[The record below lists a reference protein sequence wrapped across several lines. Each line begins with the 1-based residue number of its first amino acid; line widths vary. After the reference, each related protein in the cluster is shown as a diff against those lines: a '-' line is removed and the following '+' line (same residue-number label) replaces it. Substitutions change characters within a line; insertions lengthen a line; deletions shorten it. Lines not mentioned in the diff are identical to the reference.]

1 MSRSDNANTL
11 MPAAVSVLK
20 LLGSDGQSRGV
31 TSLMAELPQVKA
43 EEWPGVKAGAEA
55 KSEPR
60 SRGWTRHK
68 MSSASGS
75 GMRGGKQ
82 AKARCVR

>member
-1 MSRSDNANTL
+1 MSCSDDANTL
-11 MPAAVSVLK
+11 MPAAISVLK
-20 LLGSDGQSRGV
+20 LLGSDEQCRGV
-31 TSLMAELPQVKA
+31 TSLMAELPQAKA

-68 MSSASGS
+68 MSGASGS
-75 GMRGGKQ
+75 GTQGQ
-82 AKARCVR
+82 AGE